1 RRQNSRGKHQRGLS
15 HLRRSIFRLARFKPA
30 SREYASRRRNPH
42 GHRRSLHAGLEIQG
56 LLVADPGGTRRQI
69 GFVRNVISPPAHAVL
84 RTAMRGH
91 DEGTGWTSCGL
102 LTRFAPC
109 RCCLASRTTTRFAA
123 SFSGGVPAP
132 LTSLVL
138 CSAPT
143 RRRSTSAP
151 GRSSS

>member
-1 RRQNSRGKHQRGLS
+1 KHFQAGAIQTR
-15 HLRRSIFRLARFKPA
+15 IARICFSPA
-30 SREYASRRRNPH
+30 QPY

-56 LLVADPGGTRRQI
+56 LLVADRGRTRRQI
-69 GFVRNVISPPAHAVL
+69 GFVLNVISHPAQEGTPACPTHRDARDIGVPKPAVL

-123 SFSGGVPAP
+123 SFSGGYRAAT
-132 LTSLVL
+132 TSVL
-138 CSAPT
+138 MSAIAG
-143 RRRSTSAP
+143 RKRS
-151 GRSSS
+151 